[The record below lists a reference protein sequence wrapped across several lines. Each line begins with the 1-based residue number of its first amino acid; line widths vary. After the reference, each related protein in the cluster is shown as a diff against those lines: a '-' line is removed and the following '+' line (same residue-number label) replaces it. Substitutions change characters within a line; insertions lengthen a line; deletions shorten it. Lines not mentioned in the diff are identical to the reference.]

1 MSEIES
7 YAVIYTKTDDT
18 DKVFILVKYSGVTGC
33 QADSQQVVV
42 SCGSKNIGLMAVPY
56 CLWLY

>member
-18 DKVFILVKYSGVTGC
+18 DKAFILVKYSGT
-33 QADSQQVVV
+33 
-42 SCGSKNIGLMAVPY
+42 
-56 CLWLY
+56 